1 MGSRFNWLM
10 NLSGWIGMIL
20 VHAASLPTTVKAL
33 FGYAT
38 EFPSVEW
45 VIMLWSGLFF
55 FLLHSINTKNTVYIV
70 SNGIGLTN
78 LTILSI
84 LMFINSSI
92 G

>member
-1 MGSRFNWLM
+1 M
-10 NLSGWIGMIL
+10 NLIMNMSGWIGMIL
-20 VHAASLPTTVKAL
+20 VHAASVPTTIKAL

-38 EFPSVEW
+38 EYPSVEW
-45 VIMLWSGLFF
+45 VVMLWTGLFF
-55 FLLHSINTKNTVYIV
+55 FLLHSINTKNTVYIY

-84 LMFINSSI
+84 LMIVNSSI